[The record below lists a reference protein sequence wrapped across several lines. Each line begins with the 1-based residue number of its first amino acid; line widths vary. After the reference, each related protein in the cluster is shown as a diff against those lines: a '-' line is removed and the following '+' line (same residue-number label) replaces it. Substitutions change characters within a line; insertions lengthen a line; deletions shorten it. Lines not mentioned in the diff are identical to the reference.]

1 MPETTET
8 GLQKSGTV
16 QPIRVEKPS
25 TSFAPR
31 TLEEAITFC
40 KFLANSDLVPKDYRA
55 KPENVLVAIQ
65 MGAELGI
72 APMQALSG
80 IAVIN
85 GRGAVWGDLL
95 LAIIQSS
102 PSYEWHKEWFEG
114 TGNTRVAVCQMK
126 RRGSEVHE
134 VRFSHADAVKADLLG
149 KDTYKK
155 YGDRMFQMRA
165 RSFCGR
171 DKFADVL
178 KGIISAEEAMDYPE
192 VVIQGAPLVEQSKPK
207 LPDPLDA
214 PISKEEA
221 TAVWNAAKVGKHL
234 IDEYKAALQR
244 IAGVDSSAKIA
255 RRHLDA
261 MMAWA
266 KTPRQ
271 VAKNPTLSAPAADT
285 TKQQPADAAS
295 VEQGQTDNP
304 DAEPCEDGNQ

>member
-1 MPETTET
+1 MSETNEAGLVKST
-8 GLQKSGTV
+8 GQLV
-16 QPIRVEKPS
+16 AIPKPS
-25 TSFAPR
+25 TSFAPK
-31 TLEEAITFC
+31 TLDEAITFC
-40 KFLANSDLVPKDYRA
+40 KFLANSELVPKDYRN

-102 PSYEWHKEWFEG
+102 PAYEWHKEWFEG
-114 TGNTRVAVCQMK
+114 SGDTRTAICQMK

-134 VRFSHADAVKADLLG
+134 VRFSRADAVKADLLG

-192 VVIQGAPLVEQSKPK
+192 AVIQGAPLVEQSKPS
-207 LPDPLDA
+207 LPDPQEQ
-214 PISKEEA
+214 PITKEQA
-221 TAVWNAAKVGKHL
+221 TAVWNAAKESKHL
-234 IDEYKAALQR
+234 VPEYKDALLR

-255 RRHLDA
+255 RKHFDA

-266 KTPRQ
+266 KTPR
-271 VAKNPTLSAPAADT
+271 VNPTSPAPAADT

-295 VEQGQTDNP
+295 AEQGQTDENL
-304 DAEPCEDGNQ
+304 DAEPPEEGGQ

>member
-1 MPETTET
+1 VPDSTET
-8 GLQKSGTV
+8 GLQKAGTV

-114 TGNTRVAVCQMK
+114 GDKTLVAVCQMK

-134 VRFSHADAVKADLLG
+134 VRFSYADAIKADLLG

-155 YGDRMFQMRA
+155 YGPRMFQMRA

-192 VVIQGAPLVEQSKPK
+192 AIPGGPLVEQTKSAPP
-207 LPDPLDA
+207 LPDPQEQ
-214 PISKEEA
+214 PVSKEEA
-221 TAVWNAAKVGKHL
+221 NKLWEAKKAAKKSNE
-234 IDEYKAALQR
+234 DYKRALKE
-244 IAGVDSSAKIA
+244 IAGVESSAHVPRK
-255 RRHLDA
+255 HYQK
-261 MMAWA
+261 MMDWA
-266 KTPRQ
+266 KGVT
-271 VAKNPTLSAPAADT
+271 ANPTSTAPAADT
-285 TKQQPADAAS
+285 TKQPTAGAAS
-295 VEQGQTDNP
+295 VEQGQTGENM
-304 DAEPCEDGNQ
+304 DAEPPEEGGQ